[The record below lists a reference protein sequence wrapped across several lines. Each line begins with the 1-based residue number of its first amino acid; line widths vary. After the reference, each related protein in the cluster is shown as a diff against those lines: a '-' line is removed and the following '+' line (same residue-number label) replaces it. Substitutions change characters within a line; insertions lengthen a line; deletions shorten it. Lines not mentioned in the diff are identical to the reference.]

1 MLAVIILLWGLN
13 FVVSRFLSGIYPV
26 RASGV
31 LFALFRY
38 SLGALTMVVVMIYQR
53 KGVREIAEEVGPYRR
68 MLLLSAFFSA
78 LFVIGTHTS
87 TEFLPSGTTSIIVNL
102 SPIIVLLFGVVF
114 MSEKA
119 TPTKVLGF
127 MLGFAGGVMYLWTRI
142 LFLPGAE
149 IGIVLA
155 LLGLFAWAGYTISL
169 HYLEGANRYIVMT
182 VNHITSSLMI
192 LPFILLMVLEGATL
206 TLVWDAYTVAGFLF
220 SGVLGSGL
228 AYVLYFSAIEMLGAA
243 RASSF
248 LFLIPFVSLVG
259 DFALGEPPEL
269 LALLAGAVAILGV
282 ALVRLSDA
290 PKTEGHNDSD

>member
-38 SLGALTMVVVMIYQR
+38 SLGALTMVTVMICQR

-155 LLGLFAWAGYTISL
+155 LLGLVAWAGYTISL

-206 TLVWDAYTVAGFLF
+206 TLVWDVYTVAGFLF

-228 AYVLYFSAIEMLGAA
+228 AYVLYFSVIEMLGAA

-259 DFALGEPPEL
+259 DFALGEPPEM

>member
-26 RASGV
+26 RVSGV
-31 LFALFRY
+31 IFALFRY
-38 SLGALTMVVVMIYQR
+38 SLGALTMVAVIVYQR
-53 KGVREIAEEVGPYRR
+53 KGVHEVIEEIGPYRR

-87 TEFLPSGTTSIIVNL
+87 TEFLPSGTTSILVNL
-102 SPIIVLLFGVVF
+102 SPIIVLLFGVF
-114 MSEKA
+114 FLSERA
-119 TPTKVLGF
+119 TPMKILGF
-127 MLGFAGGVMYLWTRI
+127 VLGFAGGAMFLWTRI

-155 LLGLFAWAGYTISL
+155 LLGLVSWAGYTISL
-169 HYLEGANRYIVMT
+169 HYLEGANRFIVMT
-182 VNHITSSLMI
+182 VNHTTSSLMI

-228 AYVLYFSAIEMLGAA
+228 AYVLYFGAIEMLGAA

-269 LALLAGAVAILGV
+269 LALLAGAIALLGV

-290 PKTEGHNDSD
+290 GNTEEHEPND